1 MVKDMKGFIILL
13 IVSLISGAQAATL
26 HGTIYEWSDF
36 DKSLKNAIVEVNS
49 TPAQYMIATTGT
61 YSFNL
66 SPGGYLIKAKYFR
79 NNILEY
85 TTEEDIRIDHEGDF
99 VHDLLLFPPTDTEYE
114 YLGDIN
120 LTEEMNTRSETNYN
134 TYIALFLII
143 LLFISIILY
152 WFKRNKSSTS
162 NITVN
167 EPSPAP
173 IIAENKPIELPSD
186 LHELY
191 NLIQKMGGRVTQKE
205 LREKMAYSEAKVS
218 LMLDDLENRCL
229 IKKIK
234 KGRSNII
241 IAEVQKTELP
251 TQLYDG
257 RKL

>member
-36 DKSLKNAIVEVNS
+36 DKPLKNAIVEVNS

-120 LTEEMNTRSETNYN
+120 LTEEMNTKSETNYN

-143 LLFISIILY
+143 LLLISIILY
-152 WFKRNKSSTS
+152 WFKRTRSSTS

-173 IIAENKPIELPSD
+173 APIIAENKSGELPSD
-186 LHELY
+186 LRELY
-191 NLIQKMGGRVTQKE
+191 NLIQKMGGRATQKE

-218 LMLDDLENRCL
+218 LMLDDLESKSL
-229 IKKIK
+229 IKKFK

-241 IAEVQKTELP
+241 IAENQKN
-251 TQLYDG
+251 
-257 RKL
+257 

>member
-36 DKSLKNAIVEVNS
+36 DRSLKNAVIEVNS

-61 YSFNL
+61 YLFNL
-66 SPGGYLIKAKYFR
+66 SPGYYLIKAKYYK

-85 TTEEDIRIDHEGDF
+85 TTEEDIRIDNEGDF
-99 VHDLLLFPPTDTEYE
+99 VHDLLLFPPTDAEYE

-120 LTEEMNTRSETNYN
+120 LTGDINTENETNYY

-143 LLFISIILY
+143 LLFIPIILY
-152 WFKRNKSSTS
+152 RFKRTRSSTGD
-162 NITVN
+162 ITVN
-167 EPSPAP
+167 EPSSAPAP
-173 IIAENKPIELPSD
+173 VITENKSIELPPD

-191 NLIQKMGGRVTQKE
+191 NLIQKMGGRATQKE

-218 LMLDDLENRCL
+218 LMLDDLESKSL
-229 IKKIK
+229 IKKFK

-241 IAEVQKTELP
+241 IAENQKN
-251 TQLYDG
+251 
-257 RKL
+257 